1 MKRFFLCTLFV
12 ALLFFWRINTLALDT
27 ACTQA
32 EKVRLRELVNATQ
45 ITYEFYEV
53 EDEDTGLF
61 QGYKVSISNF
71 KPDFYVYDISRGT
84 YFGYSGDTKV
94 TSDEFDGGKNYKFPF
109 YASDGTPCEGYLIMT
124 KSLQLIPYNPYSKD
138 PLCVGHE
145 TYELCKKFTPIKITS
160 DSDFKNRMNQY
171 IKSLDNKKKE
181 EPIIEKPIVK
191 KTIWQSILSFLVNNY
206 MIFLISII
214 ILGTAGIVII
224 EVKRR
229 RSIL

>member
-12 ALLFFWRINTLALDT
+12 ALLFFWRINTLALNT

-71 KPDFYVYDISRGT
+71 KPDFYVYDSDTASSFIYKGNSVVTVGHFPGGT
-84 YFGYSGDTKV
+84 T
-94 TSDEFDGGKNYKFPF
+94 YKFPF
-109 YASDGTPCEGYLIMT
+109 YASGGTPCEGYLIMT
-124 KSLQLIPYNPYSKD
+124 KNLQLIPYNPYSED
-138 PLCVGHE
+138 PLCKGHE
-145 TYELCKKFTPIKITS
+145 TYELCKKFTLIKITS
-160 DSDFKNRMNQY
+160 RSDFENRMHQY
-171 IKSLDNKKKE
+171 IKSLDNPKKE
-181 EPIIEKPIVK
+181 EPIIEEPAAK
-191 KTIWQSILSFLVNNY
+191 KTIWQSILSFLADNY
-206 MIFLISII
+206 MIFLVSII